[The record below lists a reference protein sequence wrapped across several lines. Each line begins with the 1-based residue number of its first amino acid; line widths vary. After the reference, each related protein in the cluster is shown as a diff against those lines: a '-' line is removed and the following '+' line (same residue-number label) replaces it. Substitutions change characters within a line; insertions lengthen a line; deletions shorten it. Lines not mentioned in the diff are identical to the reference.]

1 MKKQILTSVAAL
13 GLLFGAANAT
23 IYSVDAVHSS
33 TAFKIK
39 HLQVS
44 NVTGTF
50 SKFNGELDIT
60 DKVPSN
66 LTATIEVDSIDT
78 NNQGR
83 DAHLKKADF
92 FDTAKFPQIKF
103 AMKSYEK
110 SGDGEGKIKGDLTIR
125 DVTKPVVL
133 NYEFG
138 GVSKNRQGTEI
149 VGFSLEGKIK
159 RSDFN
164 FAPDSSTV
172 ALGDEIKLN
181 IEIEA
186 VKK

>member
-60 DKVPSN
+60 DKIPSN

-103 AMKSYEK
+103 AMKSFENE
-110 SGDGEGKIKGDLTIR
+110 GDGEGKIKGDLTIK
-125 DVTKPVVL
+125 DVTRPVEL
-133 NYEFG
+133 NYEFSG
-138 GVSKNRQGTEI
+138 TGKNRKGVEI
-149 VGFSLEGKIK
+149 VGFSLEGEIK

-164 FAPDSSTV
+164 FAPESSTV
-172 ALGDEIKLN
+172 ALGDKIKIN
-181 IEIEA
+181 IDIEA

>member
-50 SKFNGELDIT
+50 SKFSGELDIT
-60 DKVPSN
+60 DKIPSN

-83 DAHLKKADF
+83 DAHLKRADF

-149 VGFSLEGKIK
+149 VGFSLEGNIK

-172 ALGDEIKLN
+172 ALGDDIKLN

>member
-1 MKKQILTSVAAL
+1 MKKQILTSVTAL

-23 IYSVDAVHSS
+23 VYSVDAVHSS

-44 NVTGTF
+44 NVTGIF

-60 DKVPSN
+60 NKIPSN
-66 LTATIEVDSIDT
+66 LTATIEVDSINT
-78 NNQGR
+78 NNEGR

-103 AMKSYEK
+103 IMKSFEN
-110 SGDGEGKIKGDLTIR
+110 SGDGQGKIKGDLTIR
-125 DVTKPVVL
+125 DVTRPVVL
-133 NYEFG
+133 DYEFG
-138 GVSKNRQGTEI
+138 GVSKNRQGAEI

-164 FAPDSSTV
+164 FAPESSTV

-186 VKK
+186 FKK

>member
-13 GLLFGAANAT
+13 GLLFSAANAT
-23 IYSVDAVHSS
+23 VYSVDAVHSS
-33 TAFKIK
+33 TTFKIK

-44 NVTGTF
+44 NVTGSF
-50 SKFNGELDIT
+50 SKFAGEVDIAN
-60 DKVPSN
+60 KIPSS
-66 LTATIEVDSIDT
+66 LVATIDVDSIDT
-78 NNQGR
+78 NNDGR

-103 AMKSYEK
+103 TMKSFEND
-110 SGDGEGKIKGDLTIR
+110 GDGEGKIKGDLTIR

-133 NYEFG
+133 DYEFG
-138 GVSKNRQGTEI
+138 GVSKNRKGVEI

-164 FAPDSSTV
+164 FAPESSTV

>member
-23 IYSVDAVHSS
+23 VYSVDTAHSS
-33 TAFKIK
+33 TTFKIK

-44 NVTGTF
+44 NVTGSF
-50 SKFNGELDIT
+50 GKFAGEVDIT
-60 DKVPSN
+60 NKIPSS
-66 LTATIEVDSIDT
+66 LTATIDVNSINT
-78 NNQGR
+78 NNDGR
-83 DAHLKKADF
+83 DAHLQKADF
-92 FDTAKFPQIKF
+92 FDSAKFPQIKF

-138 GVSKNRQGTEI
+138 GVSKNKQGTEI